1 MTHRILKLFRWQ
13 LHLDEKYGPHSLV
26 WRKDGY
32 LGVTIH
38 ELWGSSLFGR
48 ETGARLVHLGGTLAE
63 GRVHTGYNAPYHHAH
78 MHTAQFNLESSAPIA
93 FVSFSWW
100 REGRA

>member
-1 MTHRILKLFRWQ
+1 MTHRILKLFHWQ
-13 LHLDEKYGPHSLV
+13 FDLDEKYGPHSLV
-26 WRKDGY
+26 WRKNGY
-32 LGVTIH
+32 RGVTIH
-38 ELWGSSLFGR
+38 ELWGSSLFGHKSD
-48 ETGARLVHLGGTLAE
+48 ARLVHLGVPLAE
-63 GRVHTGYNAPYHHAH
+63 GRCSSSFNTFYPHAH

>member
-13 LHLDEKYGPHSLV
+13 FHLDDKYGPHSLV

-32 LGVTIH
+32 NGVTIH
-38 ELWGSSLFGR
+38 KLWGSSLSGDKYP
-48 ETGARLVHLGGTLAE
+48 AQLAHLGYSLAS
-63 GRVHTGYNAPYHHAH
+63 GRCSRTFNTFCPHDYMDA
-78 MHTAQFNLESSAPIA
+78 AQFRLKSSAPIA

-100 REGRA
+100 KGE